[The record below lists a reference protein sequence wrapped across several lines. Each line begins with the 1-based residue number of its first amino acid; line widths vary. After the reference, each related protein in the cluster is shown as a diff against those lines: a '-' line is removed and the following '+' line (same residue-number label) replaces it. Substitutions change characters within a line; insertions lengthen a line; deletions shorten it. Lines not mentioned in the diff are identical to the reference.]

1 MPDCK
6 IDSVSTEIP
15 ELRFD
20 HRNLNRHSADG
31 RRRCNSFQCVW
42 FMQLGSA
49 AETDA
54 IVAWWRKKYAKAA
67 T

>member
-1 MPDCK
+1 MDL
-6 IDSVSTEIP
+6 VSTEIL
-15 ELRFD
+15 EFRFD
-20 HRNLNRHSADG
+20 HRNLNQHSADVLC
-31 RRRCNSFQCVW
+31 RCNSFQCVW

>member
-1 MPDCK
+1 MDL
-6 IDSVSTEIP
+6 VSTEIP
-15 ELRFD
+15 ELCFD
-20 HRNLNRHSADG
+20 HRNLNQHASDG